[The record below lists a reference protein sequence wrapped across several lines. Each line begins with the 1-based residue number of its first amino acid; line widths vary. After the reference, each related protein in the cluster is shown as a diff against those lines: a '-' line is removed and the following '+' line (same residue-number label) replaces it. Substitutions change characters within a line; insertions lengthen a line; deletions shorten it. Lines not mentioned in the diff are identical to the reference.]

1 MEYQTKREDGKITC
15 WQVPCQQRSCNDKV
29 GQWQSQNDQVAHV
42 ALNIY
47 NIIQQPICSTNRVR
61 TNYPPNRNPTP
72 TRFVRM
78 RIQRKVEIFPQL
90 TTLQR
95 SAENFIQDIVPD
107 TYIYELSQPFIKFRG
122 VTPYI
127 LIKHKKKDTAF
138 LTTCRRWRQ
147 KKNITDPMIQTIR

>member
-127 LIKHKKKDTAF
+127 LIKHKKKRYRILDDM
-138 LTTCRRWRQ
+138 Q
-147 KKNITDPMIQTIR
+147 KVAPKEKYNGPYDPNN